1 MDVEPPE
8 RPGKRFLAAHGSL
21 AGQIS
26 IGEDRDF
33 TDDGATRPD
42 TTSDAEAVV
51 RRYYAIVADLASG
64 ADDLRDI
71 LHPDVRI
78 TEHPNAI
85 NPRGQVRD
93 RDASIAGFEAG
104 KQLLA
109 SQTFEVHEVIA
120 NGNRVAVKATWRGTI
135 GKAAGPL
142 PAGAEL
148 TAHIAALL
156 TVENR
161 QIKEHETFDCY
172 EPLPATQAAAD

>member
-1 MDVEPPE
+1 MSD
-8 RPGKRFLAAHGSL
+8 LGS
-21 AGQIS
+21 
-26 IGEDRDF
+26 
-33 TDDGATRPD
+33 T
-42 TTSDAEAVV
+42 
-51 RRYYAIVADLASG
+51 
-64 ADDLRDI
+64 ADDLRAI

-85 NPRGQVRD
+85 SPRGQVRD

-109 SQTFEVHEVIA
+109 AQDFEVHEVLA
-120 NGNRVAVKATWRGTI
+120 DGNRVAVKATWRGTI
-135 GKAAGPL
+135 GIAAGPL

-156 TVENR
+156 TVDNH

-172 EPLPATQAAAD
+172 EPLPATQAAAG